1 MPIPPVGLPRL
12 SIRILPNLGL
22 VLSFG
27 SAAAA
32 TIIVLSGPP
41 SPAILQSPA
50 AIPAQIRQRLQ
61 RFGQALK
68 PPGVSPG
75 RRPNAAPTITPPPIA
90 GSPPAVAGLIPNP
103 LPTTTGHIPRPN
115 PHHQNFAKSPDRIKL
130 QPSDQRPRSISTPMI
145 NSDEP
150 SELSIPEAEADRSDR
165 PIVALSE
172 IIYLALENN
181 IDVKNAYLDRLVQK
195 SALSAAESKFSPR
208 FTPRFTVN
216 LDPIQDRARLANG
229 ALTAQLE
236 AEVSMPLPTGGNI
249 AFAWTG
255 DALSRDDQTRNGVF
269 RQGYRLELTQPLLR
283 GAGSIA
289 ALDIQQARLTEQNN
303 LQTLRTTLTDKI
315 TEVILAYRQLLQAQ
329 QQVIIEGQSLAN
341 AQQSLLVTQALI
353 DAGRKAPVD
362 RVQNQAD
369 IANRRVTLLTAQNDL
384 ESQRISLLR
393 LLDLPQ
399 SRPFQA
405 EPLTEISAPIL
416 NPDRLLSIASSNPSQ
431 IQSQLAVELDRLE
444 LRLAQD
450 RRRWDLSL
458 RASLSDKTNQVS
470 DARIA
475 LSASRSLGDRSLDQ
489 SLKQAEI
496 RLQKS
501 ELLAKRSQ
509 QNLEL
514 DVRDRLRTVNLTY
527 AQLTLSRQATQLA
540 QQQLVIEQ
548 QKFRV
553 GRSNNLDVIQLQNAL
568 SQARA
573 GELGATIEYLNSLTR
588 LDQTLG
594 TTLETWKLQVDRLGG
609 RPKQ

>member
-1 MPIPPVGLPRL
+1 V
-12 SIRILPNLGL
+12 
-22 VLSFG
+22 
-27 SAAAA
+27 
-32 TIIVLSGPP
+32 
-41 SPAILQSPA
+41 
-50 AIPAQIRQRLQ
+50 
-61 RFGQALK
+61 
-68 PPGVSPG
+68 
-75 RRPNAAPTITPPPIA
+75 
-90 GSPPAVAGLIPNP
+90 
-103 LPTTTGHIPRPN
+103 
-115 PHHQNFAKSPDRIKL
+115 
-130 QPSDQRPRSISTPMI
+130 
-145 NSDEP
+145 
-150 SELSIPEAEADRSDR
+150 
-165 PIVALSE
+165 
-172 IIYLALENN
+172 IYLALENN
-181 IDVKNAYLDRLVQK
+181 IDVKNAYLDRLVQQ
-195 SALSAAESKFSPR
+195 SALSTAESKFSPR

-216 LDPIQDRARLANG
+216 LDPIQERARLANG
-229 ALTAQLE
+229 ALTARLE

-255 DALSRDDQTRNGVF
+255 DALNRDDQSRNGVF
-269 RQGYRLELTQPLLR
+269 RQGYRVELTQPLLR

-289 ALDIQQARLTEQNN
+289 ALDIQQARLTEQVN

-315 TEVILAYRQLLQAQ
+315 TDVIFAYRQLLQAQ

-353 DAGRKAPVD
+353 DVGRKAPVD

-384 ESQRISLLR
+384 ESQRITLLR

-399 SRPFQA
+399 SRSFQA
-405 EPLTEISAPIL
+405 EPLTDIAPPAL
-416 NPDRLLSIASSNPSQ
+416 NPDRLLALARSNPSQ
-431 IQSQLAVELDRLE
+431 LQSQLAVELDRLD

-450 RRRWDLSL
+450 RRQWDLSL
-458 RASLSDKTNQVS
+458 SASLRDTTNQPS
-470 DARIA
+470 DVRVA

-496 RLQKS
+496 SLKKS
-501 ELLAKRSQ
+501 ELLAQRSQ

-527 AQLTLSRQATQLA
+527 AQLILSRQATRLA

-568 SQARA
+568 TQARA

-594 TTLETWKLQVDRLGG
+594 TTLDTWKLQVDRLSD
-609 RPKQ
+609 RPKR